1 MLAVS
6 QSLWYFSKRT
16 RADTKYT
23 KVVPKL
29 SMASMTHVAVA
40 AHMPARQAD
49 SQYSLSCCK
58 NILRQICESHRWLK
72 FVFLKNTFA
81 LKIVHVYITA
91 KCAPS
96 KMFHEHWINVSHF
109 SILFKLFCTFYAAW
123 KHNILRA
130 LVPVYTRTTFN
141 WLSYIMLFR

>member
-58 NILRQICESHRWLK
+58 NIPRQICESHRWLK

-96 KMFHEHWINVSHF
+96 KMFHGTLNKRVSFFYPFQTVLH
-109 SILFKLFCTFYAAW
+109 ILCSLET
-123 KHNILRA
+123 
-130 LVPVYTRTTFN
+130 
-141 WLSYIMLFR
+141 